1 MTNFVIPPT
10 SVVPSLRAQSLHTTM
25 SIAPRDDRRGAQ
37 RIPLEKSVPA
47 TFGGFTARMV
57 ELSLIGCQIEHVDRI
72 VARAHLPLRFKW
84 RGAITKVDATI
95 VRSEMRAVG
104 GKPMY
109 YSGLEFCASVEEAPP
124 VIREIVGWL
133 ERENAK
139 SAPAPA
145 PAVEAE
151 EEAES
156 LTADFLQCTLE
167 GGEWTRLYV
176 NDPQQPADGF
186 TIAVPS
192 NESEV
197 DVLCR
202 AYETAGFDKRR
213 AMRKSFEQRL
223 MQKAKP

>member
-1 MTNFVIPPT
+1 
-10 SVVPSLRAQSLHTTM
+10 M

-37 RIPLEKSVPA
+37 RIALEKSVPT

-57 ELSLIGCQIEHVDRI
+57 ELSLIGCQIEHEDRI
-72 VARAHLPLRFKW
+72 VARSRLPLRFKW
-84 RGAITKVDATI
+84 RGAIARIDATL
-95 VRSEMRAVG
+95 VRSEMRAIG

-109 YSGLEFCASVEEAPP
+109 YSGIEFCASPEESPA
-124 VIREIVGWL
+124 VVREIIGWL

-139 SAPAPA
+139 NAPPPA
-145 PAVEAE
+145 SEPVVEAE

-156 LTADFLQCTLE
+156 LSADFLQCTLAD
-167 GGEWTRLYV
+167 GEWTRLYV

-223 MQKAKP
+223 MQKAKT